1 MFDGVGWAAGEIVW
15 FMSLASLVGFAI
27 GWIFGRWLQRGAIAA
42 AYEAELD
49 AQEELAR
56 KAEHRLIES
65 NHTLD
70 KLQSQLREQSAKV
83 GELDAQLEQ
92 ATGTIGDLEAELAAA
107 GGSDEA
113 FIEMK
118 AQRDAARADAKQR
131 EAEVGELKKRVG
143 RAETT
148 VAELQNRLSAAER
161 AAVAVAGLRADL
173 ERTKAGREELAN
185 RVESLESDLVDAN
198 AAGQALSARTAALE
212 SDLAAGA
219 NEIDRL
225 EAELEAARRE
235 ASQVPVLR
243 AEVDESSARC
253 AALEEELAASEERAD
268 RLSAE
273 LAAIPKPAPT
283 REEAVA
289 RMTEVAERTSGGSP
303 APDDDLKRIHGIG
316 PKLEQT
322 LKGLGITSFRQIAN
336 FTADDITIVTAALK
350 AFKGRIERDDW
361 MASAATEHA
370 AKYDDPV

>member
-1 MFDGVGWAAGEIVW
+1 MLDGVGWAAGEIVW
-15 FMSLASLVGFAI
+15 FMSVATLVGFAI

-56 KAEHRLIES
+56 KAEHRLVES
-65 NHTLD
+65 NNTLD
-70 KLQSQLREQSAKV
+70 KLQERLREQSAKV
-83 GELDAQLEQ
+83 GELEAQLEQ
-92 ATGTIGDLEAELAAA
+92 TKGTIADLEAGLAAA

-118 AQRDAARADAKQR
+118 AQRDAARADAKLR
-131 EAEVGELKKRVG
+131 GEAVGELKKRVG

-148 VAELQNRLSAAER
+148 VADLQNRLSAAEK

-173 ERTKAGREELAN
+173 ERTKAARDELAS

-198 AAGQALSARTAALE
+198 AANQALSARTTALE

-219 NEIDRL
+219 DQIEQL
-225 EAELEAARRE
+225 ERELAAARHEASQVAGLRAELDESTAHRTELESELAASRAHAEELGAELEA
-235 ASQVPVLR
+235 L
-243 AEVDESSARC
+243 
-253 AALEEELAASEERAD
+253 
-268 RLSAE
+268 
-273 LAAIPKPAPT
+273 PKPAPT
-283 REEAVA
+283 KEEAVD
-289 RMTEVAERTSGGSP
+289 RMAEIAERTASGSP
-303 APDDDLKRIHGIG
+303 APDDDLKKIHGIG

-336 FTADDITIVTAALK
+336 FTSGDVAIVTTALN

-361 MASAATEHA
+361 MAGAAAEHA
-370 AKYDDPV
+370 KKYNEPV